1 MFTEQELEESTAIES
16 TAKTVQAQP
25 QATDVRADVA
35 LIPNLY
41 AQNVVA
47 DTLALNDSYLTLE
60 QGEMVRGVLIDIEHR
75 IIEGEFMQR
84 DKNTGLP
91 VPVEVVSLLIQTP
104 EGEMIQKTNASTML
118 VGVFKDNLSRGVI
131 QKLKTPIQITYL
143 GKGDTKKK
151 TRFDKWDV
159 RLLSIVGEA

>member
-1 MFTEQELEESTAIES
+1 MFTENELQESKAIES
-16 TAKTVQAQP
+16 TAKTVQTQQ

-41 AQNVVA
+41 AENVVA

-75 IIEGEFMQR
+75 VIEGEFMQR

-104 EGEMIQKTNASTML
+104 DGEMVQKTNASTML

-151 TRFDKWDV
+151 TRFDKWKV
-159 RLLSIVGEA
+159 NLLVIN